1 MAFKYLGIYLYVNP
15 NPGFSWSGFFFSTNI
30 QMDFHSWLKEHIN
43 TEEKKNNAQI
53 KPAVD
58 R

>member
-1 MAFKYLGIYLYVNP
+1 MAFLGIYLYVNP